1 MTSGP
6 GGGNYDTVPSHILLA
21 EWSSEAPGRPLL
33 QLHNDN
39 KSNHEAKTTTKTKA
53 TNGSTDTMQLNAT
66 QCNAMQRQRNA
77 NATPTQR
84 QRNANQHQLD
94 SSNNNTINARNNDV
108 KSSEQRQQQQ
118 LAGNVNATSLK
129 NVSSAA
135 LERNAMHCQQRQTST
150 QP

>member
-33 QLHNDN
+33 QLHNNN
-39 KSNHEAKTTTKTKA
+39 KSNHEAKPQRKPKRQTA
-53 TNGSTDTMQLNAT
+53 APT
-66 QCNAMQRQRNA
+66 QCNTMQH